1 VTEVSVIIPTRN
13 RSKLLEASLRSVLWQ
28 RNVDLETIVVDDGST
43 DDTPSVLRSL
53 GDRIRVVRHDRSQ
66 GVSAARNR
74 GIAEARGEWVAFLDD
89 DDLWA
94 PDKLELQL
102 QALRRADRRWAYAG
116 AVEITM
122 DNQILAGRPPA
133 SPETLME

>member
-1 VTEVSVIIPTRN
+1 GDSAPAAAVGT
-13 RSKLLEASLRSVLWQ
+13 LGGQ
-28 RNVDLETIVVDDGST
+28 RNVALETIVVDDGST

-94 PDKLELQL
+94 PDKLALQL
-102 QALRRADRRWAYAG
+102 DSLRREGTNWAYAG
-116 AVEITM
+116 AVDIAP
-122 DNQILAGRPPA
+122 DYRV
-133 SPETLME
+133 